1 MKTSTFQEEHAP
13 LHLDFVSFSYSAIH
27 SPLSCIKNPRGRAE
41 NQGNELVSK
50 REGNGDEASGRGMD
64 D

>member
-1 MKTSTFQEEHAP
+1 MKTFVFQEEHAP
-13 LHLDFVSFSYSAIH
+13 HHLDFVSFSYSAIH
-27 SPLSCIKNPRGRAE
+27 SSLSCSKNPGGRVE

-50 REGNGDEASGRGMD
+50 REGSEDEASGRGMD